1 MFRALAEKLS
11 GSVGII
17 GGADGPTEIIVA
29 EAAKGTVDGLKFT
42 TENISEA
49 LLCSVAGM
57 VGIFIVIGII
67 ILSVSILN
75 KSSNKKDK

>member
-11 GSVGII
+11 ASVGII
-17 GGADGPTEIIVA
+17 GGADGPTEIIVS
-29 EAAKGTVDGLKFT
+29 EAAKGTVEGLAFS
-42 TENISEA
+42 TENIGEA

-67 ILSVSILN
+67 IFSVSILN
-75 KSSNKKDK
+75 KSSNQKDK